1 MEQICSL
8 DTLEEGECAVLR
20 EVAADHPLY
29 QRLID
34 LGFVAGT
41 TISCERVSPLGDPV
55 AYGLRGSVIALRRE
69 DARLIEIE
77 KMNGEYPDKEN
88 SGCDTAGIIALA
100 GNPNVGKS
108 TLFNAMTGLHQH
120 TGNWTGKTVACA
132 EGQFRHAGRKYRL
145 IDLPG
150 TYSMTPH
157 AGEEE
162 VARDALIEGRV
173 DAVGVVC
180 DAGALE
186 RNLILVLQ
194 IMQSVD
200 RPVALILNLQREA
213 RRRGVK
219 VSAETLERELG
230 IPVVET
236 EAREGEGIPGVA
248 AVLAELCKGR
258 DAQKDRLL
266 TPHGPPVPPELLARM
281 ASDITARV
289 SQREASAGAERD
301 RKLDHLLTGRL
312 SGFPVMLCLLA
323 LVFWITL
330 VGANG
335 LSDHLM
341 ALFSWSEGLLLAA
354 MSGIGAPEW
363 LTSAL
368 VLGVFRTV
376 GWVVS
381 VMLPPMAIFFPLFT
395 LLEDLGYLP
404 RIAFNL
410 DRGFCRCHSCGKQAL
425 TMCMGLGCNAV
436 GVTGCRII
444 DSPRER
450 RIAMLTNSMMPCN
463 GRFPTWIALVGLFM
477 VSGGGVMGSLS
488 SALIIVCGI
497 VLCVAITMLTS
508 RFLSA
513 TLLRG
518 TASSFVLELPPYRM
532 PRVGRVIL
540 RSVLD
545 RTLLVLG
552 RALAVAAPAGLVLWL
567 MANIHV
573 GDATLLVTLSSFLDP
588 LGRLL
593 GMDGAILL
601 AFILSLPANEIF
613 LPIVLMIYRGGAV
626 LEPLGNLGGVRD
638 ILVAQGWSVT
648 TALCVMLFLLFH
660 WPCATTLL
668 TIKREG
674 GGWKWTL
681 LGAMIPT
688 AVGAV
693 LCLAVAGVARLF
705 GFS

>member
-1 MEQICSL
+1 
-8 DTLEEGECAVLR
+8 
-20 EVAADHPLY
+20 
-29 QRLID
+29 
-34 LGFVAGT
+34 
-41 TISCERVSPLGDPV
+41 
-55 AYGLRGSVIALRRE
+55 
-69 DARLIEIE
+69 
-77 KMNGEYPDKEN
+77 
-88 SGCDTAGIIALA
+88 
-100 GNPNVGKS
+100 
-108 TLFNAMTGLHQH
+108 
-120 TGNWTGKTVACA
+120 
-132 EGQFRHAGRKYRL
+132 
-145 IDLPG
+145 
-150 TYSMTPH
+150 MTPH

-335 LSDHLM
+335 LSDCLM
-341 ALFSWSEGLLLAA
+341 ALFSRLENLLLAA
-354 MSGIGAPEW
+354 MEGIGAPAW
-363 LTSAL
+363 LMSAL
-368 VLGVFRTV
+368 ILGVFRTV

-477 VSGGGVMGSLS
+477 VSGGGMGASLS
-488 SALIIVCGI
+488 STLIIVGGI
-497 VLCVAITMLTS
+497 VLCVAVTMLTS
-508 RFLSA
+508 RLLSA

-518 TASSFVLELPPYRM
+518 TPSSFVLELPPYRM

-573 GDATLLVTLSSFLDP
+573 ADTTLLVALSDFLDP
-588 LGRLL
+588 IGQIL

-601 AFILSLPANEIF
+601 AFILSLPANVIF

-626 LEPLGNLGGVRD
+626 LEPLGNLQGVRD
-638 ILVAQGWSVT
+638 ILVTHGWSMT
-648 TALCVMLFLLFH
+648 TAACVMLFLLFH

-668 TIKREG
+668 TIKKEG
-674 GGWKWTL
+674 GGWRWAV
-681 LGAMIPT
+681 LGALIPT
-688 AVGAV
+688 MVGAL
-693 LCLAVAGVARLF
+693 LCLIVAGIARLC
-705 GFS
+705 GIA

>member
-1 MEQICSL
+1 MEQISTL
-8 DTLEEGECAVLR
+8 DMLKEGEWGIVR
-20 EVAADHPLY
+20 EVAADHALY
-29 QRLID
+29 ERLID

-41 TISCERVSPLGDPV
+41 TLSCERISPLGDPI
-55 AYGLRGSVIALRRE
+55 AYGIRGSVIALRRR
-69 DARLIEIE
+69 DAHGITIE
-77 KMNGEYPDKEN
+77 KMQADPNGDLHKTGGEAL
-88 SGCDTAGIIALA
+88 GVIALA

-108 TLFNAMTGLHQH
+108 SLFNALTGLHQH
-120 TGNWTGKTVACA
+120 TGNWTGKTVECA
-132 EGQFRHAGRKYRL
+132 EGQLRCAKGKYRV

-150 TYSMTPH
+150 MYSMNPH
-157 AGEEE
+157 AAEEE
-162 VARDALIEGRV
+162 AARDAL
-173 DAVGVVC
+173 VGGEINVVAVVC

-194 IMQSVD
+194 IMQTVH
-200 RPVALILNLQREA
+200 RPMALVLNLQREA

-219 VSAETLERELG
+219 VSSEALERELG
-230 IPVVET
+230 IPVVAA
-236 EAREGEGIPGVA
+236 EAREGEGVDEVA
-248 AVLAELCKGR
+248 ALLTALCEAKEEQR
-258 DAQKDRLL
+258 ERLL
-266 TPHGPPVPPELLARM
+266 TPKASPLSTELLARM

-289 SQREASAGAERD
+289 SQREGAGSRRD
-301 RKLDHLLTGRL
+301 RRLDRILTGRAT
-312 SGFPVMLCLLA
+312 GFPVMLCLLA

-341 ALFSWSEGLLLAA
+341 ALFSWLEGVLLAA
-354 MSGIGAPEW
+354 MTGAPQW
-363 LTSAL
+363 LTGAL

-463 GRFPTWIALVGLFM
+463 GRFPTWIALVGMFM
-477 VSGGGVMGSLS
+477 VCGQGVLASFSSSLV
-488 SALIIVCGI
+488 IVLGI
-497 VLCVAITMLTS
+497 VLCVAVTMLTS
-508 RFLSA
+508 RLLSA
-513 TLLRG
+513 TILKG
-518 TASSFVLELPPYRM
+518 TPTSFALELPPYRL
-532 PRVGRVIL
+532 PRVGQVIV

-552 RALAVAAPAGLVLWL
+552 RALVVAAPAGLALWL
-567 MANIHV
+567 MANISV
-573 GDATLLVTLSSFLDP
+573 GDTTLLCVISAFLDP
-588 LGRLL
+588 VGRLF

-601 AFILSLPANEIF
+601 AFVLSLPANEIF

-626 LEPLGNLGGVRD
+626 LEPLGNLQGVRD
-638 ILVAQGWSVT
+638 ILLSNGWTTT
-648 TALCVMLFLLFH
+648 TAVCVMLFLLFH

-674 GGWKWTL
+674 GGLRWAA
-681 LGAMIPT
+681 LGALIPT
-688 AVGAV
+688 AVGAI
-693 LCLAVAGVARLF
+693 LCLAVAGVARVF
-705 GFS
+705 GST

>member
-1 MEQICSL
+1 M
-8 DTLEEGECAVLR
+8 DTLDELREGEWAVLR
-20 EVAADHPLY
+20 GVAEESPLRE
-29 QRLID
+29 RLTD

-55 AYGLRGSVIALRRE
+55 AYGLRGSVIALRRS
-69 DARLIEIE
+69 DARLIAIE
-77 KMNGEYPDKEN
+77 KIEGKHTDGKKEN
-88 SGCDTAGIIALA
+88 RDAAGVIALA

-120 TGNWTGKTVACA
+120 TGNWTGKTVECA
-132 EGQFRHAGRKYRL
+132 EGHFRYKGRRYRL

-162 VARDALIEGRV
+162 VARDALVEGRV

-194 IMQSVD
+194 IMQTVD
-200 RPVALILNLQREA
+200 LPVALLLNLQREA
-213 RRRGVK
+213 GRRGVK
-219 VSAETLERELG
+219 VSAEALERELG
-230 IPVVET
+230 IPVART
-236 EAREGEGIPGVA
+236 EAREGEGVEEVA
-248 AVLAELCKGR
+248 AVLADLCDKK
-258 DAQKDRLL
+258 DEPQDRLL
-266 TPHGPPVPPELLARM
+266 TPSGPPVSPEQLARM
-281 ASDITARV
+281 ASDVTARV
-289 SQREASAGAERD
+289 SQREPSAGAARD
-301 RKLDHLLTGRL
+301 RRLDRLLTSRKT
-312 SGFPVMLCLLA
+312 GFPAMLALLA
-323 LVFWITL
+323 VIFWITL

-335 LSDHLM
+335 LSDALM
-341 ALFSWSEGLLLAA
+341 SLFSWLEGFLLSA
-354 MSGIGAPEW
+354 MTGIGAPAW
-363 LTSAL
+363 LTGAL

-410 DRGFCRCHSCGKQAL
+410 DRGFCCCHSCGKQAL

-477 VSGGGVMGSLS
+477 VSGGGFGASVS
-488 SALIIVCGI
+488 SALIIVGGI
-497 VLCVAITMLTS
+497 LLCVAVTMITS
-508 RFLSA
+508 RLLSA

-518 TASSFVLELPPYRM
+518 TAASFALELPPYRM
-532 PRVGRVIL
+532 PRVGRVIV

-552 RALAVAAPAGLVLWL
+552 RALVVAAPAGLALWL
-567 MANIHV
+567 MANIRV
-573 GDATLLVTLSSFLDP
+573 ENVTLLITLSALLDP
-588 LGRLL
+588 VGRVL

-626 LEPLGNLGGVRD
+626 LEPLGNLSGVRD
-638 ILVAQGWSVT
+638 MLTANGWNIT
-648 TALCVMLFLLFH
+648 TAVCVMLFLLFH

-674 GGWKWTL
+674 GGWKWAL
-681 LGAMIPT
+681 LGAIIPT
-688 AVGAV
+688 AVGAL
-693 LCLAVAGVARLF
+693 LCLLVAGTTRLL